1 MNCIHGGKHSLT
13 FYMSH
18 ILHNYTVVVFGFSEA
33 IKTVGE
39 SEGNLHVTVTQ
50 SRVTAQSFTLIASP
64 VAYTENLPLPPDFPF
79 ALPYDPA
86 NPNNATRMTY

>member
-1 MNCIHGGKHSLT
+1 MEVYSLIPS
-13 FYMSH
+13 FSYN
-18 ILHNYTVVVFGFSEA
+18 IVVVFGFSEA

-39 SEGNLHVTVTQ
+39 SEGSLLVTVTQ

-64 VAYTENLPLPPDFPF
+64 VTYSENLPLPPDFPF

-86 NPNNATRMTY
+86 NPNNATRMTMSINV